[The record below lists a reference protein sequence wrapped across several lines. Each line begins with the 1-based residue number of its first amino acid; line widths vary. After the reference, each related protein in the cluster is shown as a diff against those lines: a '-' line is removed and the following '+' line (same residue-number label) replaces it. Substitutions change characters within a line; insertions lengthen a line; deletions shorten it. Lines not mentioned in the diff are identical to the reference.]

1 MVLKKLHSQSHAGGF
16 WAPFCMYVGISLLY
30 ASVAGSLVSFVEPL
44 AAGSGIAEVKTYLN
58 GIHIR
63 GLLTVGGP
71 ESFRRAAHLPIRLGY
86 LRLHAVWCCCICHCP
101 DYTVAGGLCGH
112 LLSESSQGRWTALRV
127 VSHVSVAAWV
137 SCGPICK
144 RMLCS
149 TKGLTFL
156 NRPFL
161 GSHSG

>member
-63 GLLTVGGP
+63 GLLTV
-71 ESFRRAAHLPIRLGY
+71 RAPRILPACCTHAHQCMGCRTPAGCLVLLHLPLSLASLLQEGPSCATFSR
-86 LRLHAVWCCCICHCP
+86 HAVSRALDMH
-101 DYTVAGGLCGH
+101 
-112 LLSESSQGRWTALRV
+112 LRV
-127 VSHVSVAAWV
+127 VPHESVAAWV
-137 SCGPICK
+137 SCGPNCK

-149 TKGLTFL
+149 TWCLTFL

-161 GSHSG
+161 